1 LKSFDKTRKNR
12 VFNEVKIILNLNHP
26 NILRFQNWYETRNH
40 YWIIYEYCS
49 GGDLR
54 TVIQSDKTV
63 LEKVIRSN
71 ARDMSCALMY
81 LHSNGIVFCDL
92 KPTNIII
99 NEYSNLKICDFA
111 VAQKIVDMIQNTQQS
126 KVKRGAPNYM
136 APELFEED
144 GVYSFSS
151 DIYAFGC
158 ILYEMAKGTP
168 PFYSD
173 KFQELA
179 KKICNETYEP
189 LGEPYSSEFSDF
201 ISICLNK
208 NPAKRAT
215 WAVIKKHPWWK
226 GFKLPNYDIPN
237 EPHFEE
243 FLKFKGYSNEPDAF
257 NKEGAIIE
265 ANKTQNKRDS
275 DNPDFIQTS
284 DLVNKMKSDKIS
296 NNKGRTSNNEANLM
310 RLSLN
315 VQKNMLKENSD
326 YLGIIDNKDVKLKN
340 VDEVIDMGENLEKD
354 KENKKN
360 NEGAVDNIEDEDFT
374 KSVNDTTKSPHQT
387 IHSENNNYYK
397 NNNSKSN
404 LDVNE
409 KSNISTFSTKENAKD
424 KSSYFGKSI
433 HDKDSQIG
441 KTSQKSIATNNQTK
455 ENLKKEF
462 MVLQPY

>member
-1 LKSFDKTRKNR
+1 
-12 VFNEVKIILNLNHP
+12 
-26 NILRFQNWYETRNH
+26 
-40 YWIIYEYCS
+40 
-49 GGDLR
+49 
-54 TVIQSDKTV
+54 
-63 LEKVIRSN
+63 
-71 ARDMSCALMY
+71 
-81 LHSNGIVFCDL
+81 
-92 KPTNIII
+92 
-99 NEYSNLKICDFA
+99 
-111 VAQKIVDMIQNTQQS
+111 
-126 KVKRGAPNYM
+126 
-136 APELFEED
+136 
-144 GVYSFSS
+144 
-151 DIYAFGC
+151 
-158 ILYEMAKGTP
+158 MAKGTP

-189 LGEPYSSEFSDF
+189 IGEPYSSEFSDF
-201 ISICLNK
+201 ISLCLNK

-215 WAVIKKHPWWK
+215 WASLKKHPWWK

-243 FLKFKGYSNEPDAF
+243 FLKFKGYLNEPDAS
-257 NKEGAIIE
+257 NKEGAMTE
-265 ANKTQNKRDS
+265 VNKTQHKRDS

-284 DLVNKMKSDKIS
+284 DLVNKMKSDKIN

-340 VDEVIDMGENLEKD
+340 VDEVIDMGENVEKD

-374 KSVNDTTKSPHQT
+374 KSVNDNTKSPHQT
-387 IHSENNNYYK
+387 INSENNNYYK

-404 LDVNE
+404 IDMHE

-433 HDKDSQIG
+433 QDKDSQIG

-462 MVLQPY
+462 LVLQPYLIHQTDRIVKPIIGNVEIEKLDDFPFFPELPPEFRFLSIDEFKNLDKEGFESYLTSLYKYAVAQCPMKEK